1 MRQRTFIVLLLLAA
15 FSLGFAAGP
24 HPCEAEQGQERESP
38 PESVSCHQA
47 AASSEDSAARGSVPP
62 DDDGE
67 GCCDTVCLHACHMP
81 AAAAGVRPTAFAV
94 EPVSQVVVKGSGRA
108 LSPLAHP
115 IDHVPLV

>member
-1 MRQRTFIVLLLLAA
+1 MRRRTLLVLLLLAA
-15 FSLGFAAGP
+15 LGLGFAGGP
-24 HPCEAEQGQERESP
+24 HPCLAEQDQQRQERESP
-38 PESVSCHQA
+38 PASCHEA
-47 AASSEDSAARGSVPP
+47 PASSQDP

-67 GCCDTVCLHACHMP
+67 GCCDTVCPHACHMP

>member
-24 HPCEAEQGQERESP
+24 HPCVAEQGQEQENP
-38 PESVSCHQA
+38 PSSCHEA
-47 AASSEDSAARGSVPP
+47 PASSQDHDEDGQ
-62 DDDGE
+62 G
-67 GCCDTVCLHACHMP
+67 GCDTVCPHACHMP